1 MFIGPLISPRASI
14 PSNHVF
20 NFLTEDMISGGGKK
34 RVLRCIQTN
43 LTKIDQDQEKYH
55 CFHHCFLHLCRL
67 MHLWDSSAHRCMLIY
82 GRHLCSEM
90 QADMH
95 SYLQW
100 MQQYIHIYK
109 YNASRYA
116 FIFAKDVALHSYLRC
131 MPQCIHIASEWNCF
145 LLTLEPPSQQSLP
158 VKTQTGSNLRLAS
171 TSDHA
176 DKTEVAQILTLL
188 PILSGEYQEDVWKI
202 PGEYQTG
209 FNLRLASKS
218 DETEVAQILTLF

>member
-1 MFIGPLISPRASI
+1 MPICIHIYNMCRYKHSYLRRMPQCIHICNACRDAFIFRI
-14 PSNHVF
+14 H
-20 NFLTEDMISGGGKK
+20 
-34 RVLRCIQTN
+34 
-43 LTKIDQDQEKYH
+43 
-55 CFHHCFLHLCRL
+55 
-67 MHLWDSSAHRCMLIY
+67 
-82 GRHLCSEM
+82 
-90 QADMH
+90 ADMH
-95 SYLQW
+95 SYLQYVP
-100 MQQYIHIYK
+100 QCIHIW
-109 YNASRYA
+109 NGCRNA
-116 FIFAKDVALHSYLRC
+116 FIFTICADIHSYLQC
-131 MPQCIHIASEWNCF
+131 IFALHTDMHSYLQWMPQCIHIASEWNCF

-188 PILSGEYQEDVWKI
+188 PILSGEYQEDIRRISGEYHEDIWKI